1 MVESLEDSIGP
12 SPVIKGEEKSM
23 WELCS
28 GSADLVDARSYA
40 TSTRGPLFTR
50 QAWYG
55 TRFDQSRLDRFY
67 LTDGGEWLY
76 HIRSVEHQGAR
87 TLSDHVPIVLEV
99 VTKEII
105 AGGRPRRSYF
115 KMDAGALKKDGVL
128 ERAKAVWAA
137 HPSWAK
143 DKRKRWALALGRIRS
158 LLMEVRNEERRGRL
172 DMSALEERVEETRG
186 RDLYKAEEVTEEA
199 LEKRRVVIGRIDRR
213 LTE

>member
-1 MVESLEDSIGP
+1 MVESLEDSVGP
-12 SPVIKGEEKSM
+12 SPVIKEKKKT
-23 WELCS
+23 C
-28 GSADLVDARSYA
+28 GSCAQVRPVL
-40 TSTRGPLFTR
+40 
-50 QAWYG
+50 
-55 TRFDQSRLDRFY
+55 

-99 VTKEII
+99 VTKEIT

-115 KMDAGALKKDGVL
+115 KMDARALKKDAVL
-128 ERAKAVWAA
+128 DRAKAVWAA

-158 LLMEVRNEERRGRL
+158 LLMEVRNEEIRGRL

-186 RDLYKAEEVTEEA
+186 QVQSDNSKEAKTLFEEA
-199 LEKRRVVIGRIDRR
+199 ESTLRRR
-213 LTE
+213 E